1 MAESNVI
8 GGNQLAESQI
18 SSQSGSLAGTTAGSV
33 SYKETNLGGVKT
45 FIAYFNGYE
54 NDTTTNQTITFPIA
68 YTNAPVVIIGNSTVP
83 TLTASTTGL
92 TITAPNATTTYTGT
106 VTVMGV

>member
-45 FIAYFNGYE
+45 FIA
-54 NDTTTNQTITFPIA
+54 IK
-68 YTNAPVVIIGNSTVP
+68 
-83 TLTASTTGL
+83 
-92 TITAPNATTTYTGT
+92 
-106 VTVMGV
+106 